1 MNSVGAM
8 LLSPSLSNLSKAD
21 LRAKSLIL
29 ESLYLA
35 TSNSFSPSPI
45 AIKRCLS
52 FYSEIK
58 LSIIAFKLFIINI
71 SYDLPF
77 IIPFNYK

>member
-1 MNSVGAM
+1 
-8 LLSPSLSNLSKAD
+8 

-29 ESLYLA
+29 DSLYLA
-35 TSNSFSPSPI
+35 ISKSFSPSPT

-58 LSIIAFKLFIINI
+58 LSIFAFNIFIINK
-71 SYDLPF
+71 SLDLPF